1 MEPRMSLA
9 RRAQR
14 LSLVQRFNLAR
25 FFKGDAPSA
34 APWVLNRRNVYIL
47 PTRQG
52 LFFAVTLM
60 IILIGAINYNNS
72 LGYFLTFL
80 LGSVAIVGILH
91 TYRNLLRLEVRLASI
106 EPVFAGSEATIP
118 VVLHNPGT
126 QRREQIAL
134 AFAGQEPNICAIPP
148 ASQRVMSLQRP
159 AGQRGWQP
167 VGRFTL
173 ATTFPLGLFRAWS
186 HVVPDSHYLVYPR
199 PAAEARLPQTSRYMA
214 SLVGDQ
220 GIGSDD
226 FAGLRS
232 YRTGDSLKHVHWKA
246 LAREQGLLIKQF
258 GGDRSERLW
267 LDWRMLE
274 GRETEA
280 RLSQLC
286 RWVIEAEQQGL
297 EYGLWLPDQSIEP
310 GRGHAHQ
317 QQCLRALALS
327 GG

>member
-1 MEPRMSLA
+1 MSLA
-9 RRAQR
+9 SRATR
-14 LSLVQRFNLAR
+14 SGLFQRFNLAR

-60 IILIGAINYNNS
+60 IILLGAINYNNS

-80 LGSVAIVGILH
+80 LGSIAIVAILH
-91 TYRNLLRLEVRLASI
+91 TYRNLLRLEVRLANI
-106 EPVFAGSEATIP
+106 EPVFAGGEATIP
-118 VVLHNPGT
+118 VVLHNPGSE
-126 QRREQIAL
+126 RREQVAL
-134 AFAGQEPNICAIPP
+134 AFSGQEPKHCAIEPS
-148 ASQRVMSLQRP
+148 SQCVMPLHRP
-159 AGQRGWQP
+159 AGGRGWQP
-167 VGRFTL
+167 LGRFTL
-173 ATTFPLGLFRAWS
+173 ASTFPLGLFRAWS
-186 HVVPDSHYLVYPR
+186 HVVPDAYYLVYPR

-214 SLVGDQ
+214 SLLGDQ

-226 FAGLRS
+226 FAGLRG
-232 YRTGDSLKHVHWKA
+232 YRSGDSLKHIHWKA
-246 LAREQGLLIKQF
+246 LAREQGLLTKQF

-274 GRETEA
+274 GREGEA

-297 EYGLWLPDQSIEP
+297 EYGLWLPDQIIEP

-317 QQCLRALALS
+317 QQCLQALALYGS
-327 GG
+327 

>member
-1 MEPRMSLA
+1 MSLA
-9 RRAQR
+9 RRAPR
-14 LSLVQRFNLAR
+14 PSFVQRFNLAR

-34 APWVLNRRNVYIL
+34 APWMLDRRNVYIL

-52 LFFAVTLM
+52 LFFAVSLV
-60 IILIGAINYNNS
+60 IILLGAINYNNS

-80 LGSVAIVGILH
+80 LGSIAIVGILH
-91 TYRNLLRLEVRLASI
+91 TYRNLLRLEVRLANI
-106 EPVFAGSEATIP
+106 EPAFAGGEMTVP
-118 VVLHNPGT
+118 VVVHNPGT
-126 QRREQIAL
+126 ERREQIAL
-134 AFAGQEPNICAIPP
+134 AFADQEPNRCAIP
-148 ASQRVMSLQRP
+148 SCGQCVVSLRRS
-159 AGQRGWQP
+159 AGERGWQP

-173 ATTFPLGLFRAWS
+173 ASTFPLGLFRAWS

-199 PAAEARLPQTSRYMA
+199 PAVEARLPQTSRYMA

-226 FAGLRS
+226 FAGLRG
-232 YRTGDSLKHVHWKA
+232 YRSGDSLKHIHWKA
-246 LAREQGLLIKQF
+246 LAREQGLLTKQF

-286 RWVIEAEQQGL
+286 RWVIEAGQQGL
-297 EYGLWLPDQSIEP
+297 EFGLWLPDQIIEP

-317 QQCLRALALS
+317 QQCLQALALF

>member
-1 MEPRMSLA
+1 MSLA

-14 LSLVQRFNLAR
+14 LSFVQRFNLAR

-60 IILIGAINYNNS
+60 IILLGAINYNNS

-80 LGSVAIVGILH
+80 LGSIAIVGILH

-106 EPVFAGSEATIP
+106 EPVFAGGEVTVP

-134 AFAGQEPNICAIPP
+134 AFAGQEPKSCAIPP
-148 ASQRVMSLQRP
+148 SSQHVMSLHRP
-159 AGQRGWQP
+159 AGERGWQP

-173 ATTFPLGLFRAWS
+173 ASTFPLGLFRAWS
-186 HVVPDSHYLVYPR
+186 HVVPDSYYLVYPR
-199 PAAEARLPQTSRYMA
+199 PAAESRLPQTSRYMA
-214 SLVGDQ
+214 SLIGDQ

-226 FAGLRS
+226 FAGLRG

-246 LAREQGLLIKQF
+246 LAREQGLLTKQF

-267 LDWRMLE
+267 FDWRMLE

-297 EYGLWLPDQSIEP
+297 EYGLWLPDQIIEP

-317 QQCLRALALS
+317 QQCLQALALF
-327 GG
+327 GV

>member
-1 MEPRMSLA
+1 MEPRMSLI

-14 LSLVQRFNLAR
+14 LSFVQRFNLAR

-34 APWVLNRRNVYIL
+34 APWRLDRRNVYIL

-80 LGSVAIVGILH
+80 LGSIAIVGILH
-91 TYRNLLRLEVRLASI
+91 TYRNLLGLEVRLGNIA
-106 EPVFAGSEATIP
+106 PVFAGSEVTVP
-118 VVLHNPGT
+118 VILHNPGT
-126 QRREQIAL
+126 DRREQIAL
-134 AFAGQEPNICAIPP
+134 VYKGQELNTCAIAPSSQCMMALHWP
-148 ASQRVMSLQRP
+148 A
-159 AGQRGWQP
+159 AKRGWQP
-167 VGRFTL
+167 VDRFTL
-173 ATTFPLGLFRAWS
+173 ASTFPLGLFRAWS
-186 HVVPDSHYLVYPR
+186 HVVPDLHYLVYPK
-199 PAAEARLPQTSRYMA
+199 PSGEKRLPQTSRYMA
-214 SLVGDQ
+214 SLMGDQ

-226 FAGLRS
+226 FAGLRG
-232 YRTGDSLKHVHWKA
+232 YRSGDSLKHIHWKA
-246 LAREQGLLIKQF
+246 LAREQGLLTKQF

-274 GRETEA
+274 GREIEV

-286 RWVIEAEQQGL
+286 RWVIEAEQQGV
-297 EYGLWLPDQSIEP
+297 EYGLWLPDQIIEP

-317 QQCLRALALS
+317 QQCLQALALF